1 MSLDALERLES
12 LLRHPEDLFPDIA
25 AEAGPKIQ
33 ATARAE
39 YAQGKGPDGQ
49 HAPRKKDG
57 ALALQRPLSTVT
69 FVGVGSEIRGSA
81 EDVLRYHQ
89 GPINTAPYPERKTFP
104 GEGDPLPSSWE
115 DGIKE
120 AADSVFAKA
129 TEGLK

>member
-1 MSLDALERLES
+1 VSLDDLARLEL

-33 ATARAE
+33 AVARAE

-69 FVGVGSEIRGSA
+69 FAGVGSEIRGSA

-89 GPINTAPYPERKTFP
+89 GPIYTAPYPQRKTFP
-104 GEGDPLPSSWE
+104 GDGDPLPSSWE
-115 DGIKE
+115 DAIEE
-120 AADSVFAKA
+120 AATDVFEKA
-129 TEGLK
+129 TEGLR

>member
-1 MSLDALERLES
+1 VSLDDLARLES

-33 ATARAE
+33 AVARGE
-39 YAQGKGPDGQ
+39 YAQGKGPAGQ

-57 ALALQRPLSTVT
+57 ALALQRPLSNVT
-69 FVGVGSEIRGSA
+69 FAGVGSTIAGSA

-89 GPINTAPYPERKTFP
+89 GPIYTAPYPERKTFP
-104 GEGDPLPSSWE
+104 GDGDPIPSSWE
-115 DGIKE
+115 DAIKE
-120 AADSVFAKA
+120 AATNVFEKA

>member
-1 MSLDALERLES
+1 MSIQQLADLEAF
-12 LLRHPEDLFPDIA
+12 LRHPEDVFPDIA

-33 ATARAE
+33 DVARAE
-39 YAQGKGPDGQ
+39 YAQGRGPTGQ

-69 FVGVGSEIRGSA
+69 FAGVGSEIRGSA

-89 GPINTAPYPERKTFP
+89 GPIRTAPYPERKTFP
-104 GEGDPLPSSWE
+104 SEGDPLPSSWS
-115 DGIKE
+115 DAIAE
-120 AADSVFAKA
+120 AAEEIFEKA